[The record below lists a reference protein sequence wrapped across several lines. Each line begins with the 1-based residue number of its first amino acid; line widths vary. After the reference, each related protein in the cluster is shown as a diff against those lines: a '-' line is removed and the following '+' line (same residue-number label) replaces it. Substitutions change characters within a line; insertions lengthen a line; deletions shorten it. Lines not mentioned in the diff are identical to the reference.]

1 VDKILYVLFLTGICI
16 WQLPALH
23 SLYMTFRSRVYIR
36 RNLKK
41 VTSENLFLKRSP
53 LGQHLALVIEGAETE
68 KFFTSLENFYLI
80 SLILGAGSGLAAY
93 LATGPF
99 MALLC
104 GIFMGLLPY
113 TILMARLYG
122 RRVSRSKEGDVLLQ
136 ELLNNYKIHDFNIK
150 EAIEVTAAELDKAPE
165 SRKLLLQL
173 AKGLQKSV
181 TKEEVDQHLTAFRYG
196 IDTAWGNALSTN
208 IFFAYL
214 YGVRVDNAL
223 EDLLASMIKSR
234 KVIEHGK
241 RENNEAKLILK
252 YLAPVSFLLTVVG
265 ACRYFGFT
273 PTKFIR
279 YQFGTVLGLQWFL
292 IMTMMYLASLLLNVF
307 LSREKMDI

>member
-1 VDKILYVLFLTGICI
+1 MDKILYVLFLTGICI

-122 RRVSRSKEGDVLLQ
+122 RRVSITWLEERRNTDKRMLER
-136 ELLNNYKIHDFNIK
+136 LNIESCRLNI
-150 EAIEVTAAELDKAPE
+150 
-165 SRKLLLQL
+165 R
-173 AKGLQKSV
+173 
-181 TKEEVDQHLTAFRYG
+181 
-196 IDTAWGNALSTN
+196 
-208 IFFAYL
+208 
-214 YGVRVDNAL
+214 
-223 EDLLASMIKSR
+223 
-234 KVIEHGK
+234 IEH
-241 RENNEAKLILK
+241 
-252 YLAPVSFLLTVVG
+252 VFV
-265 ACRYFGFT
+265 GFT
-273 PTKFIR
+273 NEQPLRPFWKTRVCEIEPNKA
-279 YQFGTVLGLQWFL
+279 GL
-292 IMTMMYLASLLLNVF
+292 
-307 LSREKMDI
+307 